1 MSLASI
7 PSPMTR
13 PKATFMTS
21 TSSTPLSTPTSARN
35 YGLGSSSSF
44 RAAEHLKA
52 AVEKGKMDLVD
63 AYLESTI
70 KPSRM
75 KTPGTSFKSNSMKSQ
90 SSATSKAFEM
100 KRAASALTPTIS
112 ASTLKAEMKS
122 TEIVGE
128 PTNPTGDAKSKLD
141 RTQVTDAAPAEI
153 VKDVSVV
160 DVSGKPSAET
170 SPLPNLTSNTEDS
183 QLNAPGD
190 RESLPIRD
198 PEQVIPPTA
207 EPKSSPED
215 TVELP
220 GLHLVVAKDDD
231 AKSRSEGNSSNPP
244 QVSTPAESTEND
256 VSSRRKSFVLKGQIV
271 NHIPYDILVRG
282 CPPGV
287 DPDKKEEL
295 LSNKEFE
302 GLFKMSKAKFES
314 LPKWRRDQ
322 LKKQLNLF

>member
-1 MSLASI
+1 
-7 PSPMTR
+7 
-13 PKATFMTS
+13 
-21 TSSTPLSTPTSARN
+21 
-35 YGLGSSSSF
+35 
-44 RAAEHLKA
+44 
-52 AVEKGKMDLVD
+52 MDLVD

-90 SSATSKAFEM
+90 SSSSSIAFEM
-100 KRAASALTPTIS
+100 KRSASALTPAIS

-122 TEIVGE
+122 TEIVEE
-128 PTNPTGDAKSKLD
+128 PTNPTSDAKALRSELD
-141 RTQVTDAAPAEI
+141 RTQVTDNSPAEI

-170 SPLPNLTSNTEDS
+170 SPHPDVTSNTEDS
-183 QLNAPGD
+183 QQNAPDD
-190 RESLPIRD
+190 REPLPIRD
-198 PEQVIPPTA
+198 PAPGISAEFAPNEQVIPPKA
-207 EPKSSPED
+207 DSKSPPED

-231 AKSRSEGNSSNPP
+231 AKSRGEGNSSNPP
-244 QVSTPAESTEND
+244 QVSTPVESTESD

-287 DPDKKEEL
+287 DPDKKEDL
-295 LSNKEFE
+295 LSNTEFE
-302 GLFKMSKAKFES
+302 DLFKMSKAKFES